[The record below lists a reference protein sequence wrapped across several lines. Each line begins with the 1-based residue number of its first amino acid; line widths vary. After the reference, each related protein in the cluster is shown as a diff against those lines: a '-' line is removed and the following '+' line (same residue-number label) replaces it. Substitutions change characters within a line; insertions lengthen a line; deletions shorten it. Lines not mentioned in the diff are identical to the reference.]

1 MTKFFRPIVKPRIE
15 AYHNLVL
22 EEDGDTGRGPG
33 NQTIVQTRKES
44 NVLEFYGYCHYS
56 PDLLPHRKILE
67 TGQTNNVFIN
77 IHIGMI
83 IQQES

>member
-1 MTKFFRPIVKPRIE
+1 MKPRIE

-33 NQTIVQTRKES
+33 KS
-44 NVLEFYGYCHYS
+44 NNRSDAEGVKCPGILLLLSLFAG
-56 PDLLPHRKILE
+56 PLPHRKILE